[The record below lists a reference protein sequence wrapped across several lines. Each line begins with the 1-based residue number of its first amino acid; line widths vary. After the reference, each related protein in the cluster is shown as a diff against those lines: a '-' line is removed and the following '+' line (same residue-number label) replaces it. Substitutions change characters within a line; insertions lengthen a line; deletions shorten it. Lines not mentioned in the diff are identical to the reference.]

1 MRTTVDIDTA
11 LLDALRREAL
21 RRRMPFKHLL
31 STLLREG
38 LAAPTARA
46 AGRYRCPSF
55 AMGAT
60 LPGVDLTKALAAA
73 SSLEDDAVAREL
85 EQRK

>member
-1 MRTTVDIDTA
+1 MDIDAA
-11 LLDALRREAL
+11 LLDELRREAL

-38 LAAPTARA
+38 LAPHGRPG
-46 AGRYRCPSF
+46 GRYKCPTY
-55 AMGAT
+55 AMGAA
-60 LPGVDLTKALAAA
+60 LPGVDLSRAMAVAA
-73 SSLEDDAVAREL
+73 SLEDDEVAREL